1 MNDFAGYHVRIV
13 PSYPSK
19 RVRMLVYF
27 VILSMIDF
35 VKLWKRQF
43 VVQVKVR
50 VHLLPTCEYGRLVV
64 RTITTPKYFVQ
75 FGYQGKEVQG
85 YS

>member
-19 RVRMLVYF
+19 RVRMSVYF
-27 VILSMIDF
+27 VILSTIDF

-43 VVQVKVR
+43 VVQVKS
-50 VHLLPTCEYGRLVV
+50 TCAFIASL
-64 RTITTPKYFVQ
+64 
-75 FGYQGKEVQG
+75 
-85 YS
+85 